1 MKTKHT
7 APGAVTRREYLGY
20 FSYGFGQ
27 CFSYGLLGSFILFFY
42 TDILGISALA
52 ASTIFLIARV
62 WDAVND
68 PMVAGFMDT
77 RRTKSG
83 KFKDRKS
90 VV

>member
-52 ASTIFLIARV
+52 PPRFSLS
-62 WDAVND
+62 
-68 PMVAGFMDT
+68 PG
-77 RRTKSG
+77 SG
-83 KFKDRKS
+83 TP
-90 VV
+90 